1 MTSATRTLKEQ
12 ACAAQAEIA
21 SRVAGPQGGVP
32 TFFDNFLNGVVTRL
46 KSNEA
51 LHGWN
56 VKQQALPTTHTAQV
70 IGELQWLAKFLE
82 SKKRGRLVPYAD
94 RRKEDETGRPCDI
107 GPLELLMSQGT
118 ATCLEWNGR
127 PLFKTV
133 FDFAIVPMLLSE
145 LKPATI
151 FEIGSGTG
159 TSARWMADL
168 MTSFGSDTQIHSVD
182 IKPVAEAYSG
192 VHFRAGDC
200 KSPASLFD
208 SDLLRGAPHPFLVIE
223 DAHINVHDVLMHIDG
238 FLTKGDYLFVE
249 DSRDKTGDLERFT
262 SARANRY
269 KVDTRYTDFFGRN
282 ATCAANSIFVRS

>member
-1 MTSATRTLKEQ
+1 MTFATRTLKEQ

-21 SRVAGPQGGVP
+21 SRVAGAQGGVP
-32 TFFDNFLNGVVTRL
+32 TFFDNFLNGVLTRL
-46 KSNEA
+46 RSNEA

-56 VKQQALPTTHTAQV
+56 VKQQALPATHTAQV
-70 IGELQWLAKFLE
+70 VGELQWLAKFLE
-82 SKKRGRLVPYAD
+82 AKKRGRLVPYGE
-94 RRKEDETGRPCDI
+94 RRKEDEHGRACDI

-118 ATCLEWNGR
+118 TACLEWSGS

-145 LKPATI
+145 LKPATV

-159 TSARWMADL
+159 ASARWMADL
-168 MTSFGSDTQIHSVD
+168 MRNFDLDGRIYSVD
-182 IKPVAEAYSG
+182 IKPVGEVYPG
-192 VHFRAGDC
+192 VHFSAGDC
-200 KSPASLFD
+200 SSPPSLFD
-208 SDLLRGAPHPFLVIE
+208 ADLLRSAPHPFLVIE

-262 SARANRY
+262 NARANRY

>member
-1 MTSATRTLKEQ
+1 MTFATRTLKEQ

-21 SRVAGPQGGVP
+21 SRVSGRQGGVP
-32 TFFDNFLNGVVTRL
+32 TFFDNFFNGVVSRL
-46 KSNEA
+46 KSSEA

-56 VKQQALPTTHTAQV
+56 VKQQALPTTYTAQV
-70 IGELQWLAKFLE
+70 IGELQWLSKFLE
-82 SKKRGRLVPYAD
+82 AKGRGRFVSYD
-94 RRKEDETGRPCDI
+94 ERRKEGEHGRSCDI

-118 ATCLEWNGR
+118 TACLEWNGS

-159 TSARWMADL
+159 ASARWMADL
-168 MTSFGSDTQIHSVD
+168 MKGFGLDSQIYSVD
-182 IKPVAEAYSG
+182 IKPVGDTYPG
-192 VHFRAGDC
+192 VHFLAGDC

-208 SDLLRGAPHPFLVIE
+208 ADLLRSAPHPYLVIE
-223 DAHINVHDVLMHIDG
+223 DAHINVHDVLTHIDV
-238 FLTKGDYLFVE
+238 FLAKGDYLFVE
-249 DSRDKTGDLERFT
+249 DSRDKSADLEKFSNKRP
-262 SARANRY
+262 NRY

-282 ATCAANSIFVRS
+282 ATCAANSIFVRT

>member
-1 MTSATRTLKEQ
+1 MTFATRTLKEQ

-32 TFFDNFLNGVVTRL
+32 TFFDNFLNGVVSRL
-46 KSNEA
+46 MSNEA

-56 VKQQALPTTHTAQV
+56 VKQQALPTTVTAQV
-70 IGELQWLAKFLE
+70 VGELQWLAKFLE
-82 SKKRGRLVPYAD
+82 AKKRGRFVPYRE
-94 RRKEDETGRPCDI
+94 RRAEDEHGRPCDI

-168 MTSFGSDTQIHSVD
+168 MKNLGLDGQVYSVD
-182 IKPVAEAYSG
+182 IKPVGEAYPG
-192 VHFRAGDC
+192 VLFSAGDC

-208 SDLLRGAPHPFLVIE
+208 ADLLRDAAHPFLVIE

-238 FLTKGDYLFVE
+238 FLIKGDYLYVE
-249 DSRDKTGDLERFT
+249 DSRDKTGDLEKF
-262 SARANRY
+262 SNARANRY

-282 ATCAANSIFVRS
+282 ATCAANSIFVRT

>member
-1 MTSATRTLKEQ
+1 MTFATRTLKEQ

-21 SRVAGPQGGVP
+21 SRVAGRQGGVP

-56 VKQQALPTTHTAQV
+56 VKQQALPATHTAQV
-70 IGELQWLAKFLE
+70 IGELQWLSKFLE
-82 SKKRGRLVPYAD
+82 ARKRGRFVSYRERREEDD
-94 RRKEDETGRPCDI
+94 RGRPCDI

-118 ATCLEWNGR
+118 ATCLEWNGS

-168 MTSFGSDTQIHSVD
+168 MTSFDLDCQIRSVD
-182 IKPVAEAYSG
+182 IKPVGEAYPG
-192 VHFRAGDC
+192 VHFSAGDC

-208 SDLLRGAPHPFLVIE
+208 ADLLRTAPHPFLVIE
-223 DAHINVHDVLMHIDG
+223 DAHINVHDVLAHMDS
-238 FLTKGDYLFVE
+238 FLVKGDYLFVE
-249 DSRDKTGDLERFT
+249 DSRDKAGDLEKF
-262 SARANRY
+262 SNARANRY

-282 ATCAANSIFVRS
+282 ATCAANSIFVRI